1 MKNWQSTLALAALM
15 IGLFGWLATDIRDL
29 RAEVRTD
36 ISELRA
42 EVRADI
48 NDLRGDLTALR
59 ERMAR
64 VEALILQSPVAEDAV
79 QPANESIEPS

>member
-29 RAEVRTD
+29 R
-36 ISELRA
+36 SEMRS
-42 EVRADI
+42 DI
-48 NDLRGDLTALR
+48 NSLRVDVTALR

-64 VEALILQSPVAEDAV
+64 VEALILQSVAAEEAAENAR
-79 QPANESIEPS
+79 QS